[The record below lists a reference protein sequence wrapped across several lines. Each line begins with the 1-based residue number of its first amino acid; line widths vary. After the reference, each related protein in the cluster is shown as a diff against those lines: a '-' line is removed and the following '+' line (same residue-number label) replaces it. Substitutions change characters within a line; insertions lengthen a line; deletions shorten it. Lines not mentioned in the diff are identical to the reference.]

1 MLRNVRGEKI
11 NNNINDSTLLDLI
24 YNDNSQ
30 VARKAGR
37 VMGEGRMA
45 PSNRP
50 DRILLYFLSPVDRR
64 IVNK

>member
-1 MLRNVRGEKI
+1 MVRNFLGKK

-24 YNDNSQ
+24 YDDNSQ
-30 VARKAGR
+30 VAGKAGKM
-37 VMGEGRMA
+37 MGEGRIA

-50 DRILLYFLSPVDRR
+50 DRILLYDLSPVDRR